1 MGFELTPDK
10 HRQGGLPNRVKYVP
24 KARDCLHTL
33 VLDTHLPPLLKD
45 VAQRLMAYLYWPAE
59 VLPSLNYANGSLRQQ
74 RVERR
79 DSCLRL
85 LLAVLRQ
92 LDLASLRVGIP
103 TAEGFRP
110 VPLAVLSKKAGLGV
124 RRRSVLSTAAK
135 TRPASEAPDTHGFE
149 GQVEA
154 PPQKEKKRETPT
166 RAAEQAWSDIGVA
179 GLLETHQVCQFVD
192 GEWRTFV
199 ALKTVKPEFFYA
211 LGISK
216 RALKRARDFA
226 SQRLKK
232 KAAQW
237 ARGNPP
243 RSTSNYAKFLLMR
256 NGTVF
261 DDGKRQRHGSVGAAA
276 SPQSPPTGPPLT
288 WADWNEETRRAYT
301 LKCADVMIQD
311 PTLTPDAVHR
321 AALAWLQ
328 TR

>member
-10 HRQGGLPNRVKYVP
+10 YRQGGLPNRVKYVP

-110 VPLAVLSKKAGLGV
+110 VPLATLSKKAGLGV
-124 RRRSVLSTAAK
+124 RRRSVSSSVAQTS
-135 TRPASEAPDTHGFE
+135 PASQDQAAHELERHPD
-149 GQVEA
+149 
-154 PPQKEKKRETPT
+154 KERKRETPT
-166 RAAEQAWSDIGVA
+166 RVAEAAWSDIGVA

-237 ARGNPP
+237 ARGNPSRP
-243 RSTSNYAKFLLMR
+243 SSNYAKFLLMR

-261 DDGKRQRHGSVGAAA
+261 DDGKRQRHGSVGGAA